1 MTTCYDEVILL
12 ISKWKDF
19 RNTQPTGDIK
29 SFAGWIL
36 DKNVSAATQ
45 TDQENFI
52 VTQVDKMKEKE
63 TIPDLANRGVIGHL
77 LARMNL
83 FVKNYAKIPF
93 QQIGLNNLEE
103 FRLLQMIDRVKNIN
117 KSELSNE
124 SLMEFT
130 TVVDI
135 VRRFTTQGL
144 IRQTKDRNDKRAIHL
159 QITTKGKD
167 LLNKTYKTLAN
178 IKPNVAGDLSMD
190 EQQTLINLLLRLNN
204 FHTDFFE
211 EHYIRKRKT
220 NKKPTE

>member
-1 MTTCYDEVILL
+1 MTKCYDDVILL

-19 RNTQPTGDIK
+19 RTAQSQGDIK

-36 DKNVSAATQ
+36 DKDLSAAAQ
-45 TDQENFI
+45 TNQENFI
-52 VTQVDKMKEKE
+52 VTQVDTMKEKD

-135 VRRFTTQGL
+135 VKRFTTQGL
-144 IRQTKDRNDKRAIHL
+144 IRQVKGTNDKRAIHL
-159 QITTKGKD
+159 QITAKGKD
-167 LLNKTYKTLAN
+167 LLNKTYKTLAD
-178 IKPNVAGDLSMD
+178 IKPNVAGDLSMK

-211 EHYIRKRKT
+211 EHYIHKRKT
-220 NKKPTE
+220 VKKPIE

>member
-1 MTTCYDEVILL
+1 MTKCYDDVILL

-19 RNTQPTGDIK
+19 RTGQSQGDIK

-36 DKNVSAATQ
+36 DKDVSAATQ
-45 TDQENFI
+45 TDREDFI
-52 VTQVDKMKEKE
+52 VTQVDKMKEKD

-77 LARMNL
+77 LGRMNL

-135 VRRFTTQGL
+135 VKRFTTQGL
-144 IRQTKDRNDKRAIHL
+144 IRQVKDNNDKRAIHL
-159 QITTKGKD
+159 QITAKGKD
-167 LLNKTYKTLAN
+167 LLNKTYQTLAE
-178 IKPNVAGDLSMD
+178 IKPNVAGDLSMK

-211 EHYIRKRKT
+211 ENYIHKRKT
-220 NKKPTE
+220 AKKPIE

>member
-1 MTTCYDEVILL
+1 MDNCYDDVILL

-19 RNTQPTGDIK
+19 RNAQSHGDLK
-29 SFAGWIL
+29 SFAGWIVN
-36 DKNVSAATQ
+36 DDVSHATQ

-52 VTQVDKMKEKE
+52 VTQVEIMKEKE
-63 TIPDLANRGVIGHL
+63 NIPDLANRGLIGHL

-83 FVKNYAKIPF
+83 FVKNYAKMPF

-135 VRRFTTQGL
+135 VKRFTTQGL
-144 IRQTKDRNDKRAIHL
+144 IRQVKDAKDKRAIHL

-167 LLNKTYKTLAN
+167 LLNKTYKTLADL
-178 IKPNVAGDLSMD
+178 KPNVAGDLSMK
-190 EQQTLINLLLRLNN
+190 EQETLINLLLRLNN

-211 EHYIRKRKT
+211 ENYIRKRKT
-220 NKKPTE
+220 TKKPVE